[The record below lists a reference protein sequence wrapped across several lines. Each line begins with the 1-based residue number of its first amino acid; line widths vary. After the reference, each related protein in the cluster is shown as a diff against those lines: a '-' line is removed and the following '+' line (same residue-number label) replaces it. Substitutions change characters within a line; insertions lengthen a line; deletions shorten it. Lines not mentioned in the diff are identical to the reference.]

1 MFFSKARKWSRMKK
15 EKKKLKK
22 RKKIKKSSDE
32 SSKLKLISQIHNPL
46 NSIPNF
52 NQEAQQLTN

>member
-1 MFFSKARKWSRMKK
+1 MKK

-22 RKKIKKSSDE
+22 KKKNKKKSLDE
-32 SSKLKLISQIHNPL
+32 PSKLKLISQIHNPL

-52 NQEAQQLTN
+52 NQEAQELTN